1 MIRKPERC
9 HRYIPLRAPMDWQER
24 ALCLGTPDPRRYDRL
39 DRQPTK
45 AEVARVRQGMSS
57 CHPCPVRAECSAFG
71 RKHRSSGVYG
81 GQYLVGGLIAELPR
95 ARSSP
100 KITAA

>member
-1 MIRKPERC
+1 MITKDRNC
-9 HRYIPLRAPMDWQER
+9 HKHPPLRAPMGWQER

-39 DRQPTK
+39 ERQPTK
-45 AEVARVRQGMSS
+45 AEVARTREGMRS
-57 CHPCPVRAECSAFG
+57 CRPCPVRAECLAFG
-71 RKHRSSGVYG
+71 IKHHSSGVYG
-81 GQYLVGGLIAELPR
+81 GQYLVGGLSAPLPR